1 MSIESQIFLQF
12 VLTAFTAVGASF
24 FTAWFAL
31 RRFYSEKWWEK
42 KYEGYSSVLE
52 SLHYIVRHFDE
63 EMTATAGGREIP
75 DDRKQKLRE
84 KYRDADDELVKRMD
98 IGQFV
103 ISDAAVAVLAT
114 FQNELGTAGN
124 TTDWV
129 DYLDGGGVASR
140 KALKQMRDIAKR
152 DLEHS

>member
-1 MSIESQIFLQF
+1 
-12 VLTAFTAVGASF
+12 
-24 FTAWFAL
+24 
-31 RRFYSEKWWEK
+31 
-42 KYEGYSSVLE
+42 
-52 SLHYIVRHFDE
+52 
-63 EMTATAGGREIP
+63 
-75 DDRKQKLRE
+75 
-84 KYRDADDELVKRMD
+84 MD

-114 FQNELGTAGN
+114 FQNGLGTAGN

-140 KALKQMRDIAKR
+140 KALKQMRGIAKR